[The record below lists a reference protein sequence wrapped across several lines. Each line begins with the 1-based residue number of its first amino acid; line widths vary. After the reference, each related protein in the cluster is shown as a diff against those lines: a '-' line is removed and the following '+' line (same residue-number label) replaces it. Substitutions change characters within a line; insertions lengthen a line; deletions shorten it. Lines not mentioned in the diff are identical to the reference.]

1 MTQEE
6 IIQNVTAII
15 NELLTEDSGI
25 FLVDLRIKPTN
36 NLKVF
41 LDADA
46 GLPID
51 QLVQLNRKLYPV
63 IEEAGIFSPGD
74 FSLEVS
80 SAGIDQPLKLYRQ
93 YVKNT
98 GRFVEVL
105 LNDGTVMEGQ
115 LQNVNNDSFSI
126 EITPVK
132 NKGSKLKTA
141 NNAEKQT
148 RNIAFTEVKSTKVVV
163 RF

>member
-6 IIQNVTAII
+6 IIQKVTAII
-15 NELLTEDSGI
+15 NELITEDSGI
-25 FLVDLRIKPTN
+25 FLVELRIKPTN

-51 QLVQLNRKLYPV
+51 KLVQLNRKLYPV
-63 IEEAGIFSPGD
+63 IEEAGIFTPGD

-105 LNDGTVMEGQ
+105 LNDGTIMEGQ
-115 LQNVNNDSFSI
+115 LQRVNNDSFEI

-132 NKGSKLKTA
+132 SKGSKLKTA

-148 RNIAFTEVKSTKVVV
+148 KNIAFTEVKSTKVVV